1 MNKAIFLD
9 RDGTINVDYGYVYE
23 LDKLKFIDGVPE
35 SLKKLQDAGYLLI
48 IITNQSGV
56 GRGYYTIK
64 DVFMFNNHLIYCL
77 SGYGVIIKDVYTC
90 FHSPDDNCDCRK
102 PSPKFILDAISHYDI
117 DPDQSYMLGDKNSDI
132 EMGNN
137 ANVKSFLVTKE
148 NDLNYWTNIILN
160 K

>member
-64 DVFMFNNHLIYCL
+64 DVFMFNMNDTDITPSGNQCPNTKHNDGTFITATEFTSLL
-77 SGYGVIIKDVYTC
+77 S
-90 FHSPDDNCDCRK
+90 R
-102 PSPKFILDAISHYDI
+102 
-117 DPDQSYMLGDKNSDI
+117 
-132 EMGNN
+132 
-137 ANVKSFLVTKE
+137 
-148 NDLNYWTNIILN
+148 
-160 K
+160 